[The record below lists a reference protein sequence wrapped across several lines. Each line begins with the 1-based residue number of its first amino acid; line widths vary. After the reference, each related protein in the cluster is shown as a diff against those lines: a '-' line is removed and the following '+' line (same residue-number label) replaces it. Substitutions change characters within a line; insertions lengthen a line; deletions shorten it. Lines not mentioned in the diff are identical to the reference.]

1 MPKKYS
7 SHPGLSV
14 RHDGL
19 EPLGLSVTDAACRLG
34 ISREQLSVMPST
46 AVPGF
51 PVDGDSGEHGGRRRH
66 RYVRSSSVCL

>member
-1 MPKKYS
+1 MRETDLIDCHQMGRTMPKKYS

-34 ISREQLSVMPST
+34 ISREQLSVMP
-46 AVPGF
+46 
-51 PVDGDSGEHGGRRRH
+51 
-66 RYVRSSSVCL
+66 